1 MPSDPNDKVEDE
13 IILIEE
19 FGKRWETQRGFDGQR
34 NLSINCPELRHLRI
48 YLLLVGQW
56 YPKEWNYK
64 KRACYHIWQV
74 LQTYLNILIS
84 ILFKIRFLSFLI
96 ISYF

>member
-1 MPSDPNDKVEDE
+1 MPSETNHEGE
-13 IILIEE
+13 IVLIER
-19 FGKRWETQRGFDGQR
+19 FGRPQEEEQRFDGQR
-34 NLSINCPELRHLRI
+34 NLSIDCHELRHLRR

-74 LQTYLNILIS
+74 
-84 ILFKIRFLSFLI
+84 
-96 ISYF
+96 